1 MTIGDVLDYLD
12 EYLEMQ
18 KPSEEKARV
27 ASQADY
33 DSF

>member
-18 KPSEEKARV
+18 KPSEEKARQ

-33 DSF
+33 DAF